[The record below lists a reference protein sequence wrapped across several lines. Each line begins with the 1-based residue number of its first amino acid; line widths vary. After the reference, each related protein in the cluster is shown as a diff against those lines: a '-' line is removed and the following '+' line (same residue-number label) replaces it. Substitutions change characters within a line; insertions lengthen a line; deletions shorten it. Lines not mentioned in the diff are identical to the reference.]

1 MGKLLSGLFLLL
13 LLKGGASAPPFSFE
27 TIPPAK
33 SQIQWAHDNARS
45 PHKYL
50 PESIG
55 PGVAIFDYN
64 NDGWMDLYFVNSG
77 VCDFFAPPKPL
88 KNALYRNNRDG
99 TFSDVTEAARV
110 AGGQFGIGV
119 SAVDYDA
126 DGFTDLYVTNYGTN
140 TLYRN
145 RGDGTF
151 DDVTKTAGLEAPGL
165 NTIAVWFD
173 YDGDG
178 RLDVFV
184 GHFVRYSKSIEKPCL
199 EGTVRH
205 YCYPLAY
212 DPWPSRLFHQQPDG
226 TFKDVSG
233 SSGIG
238 KHPGKT
244 FGAVTTDI
252 DGDGRLDL
260 FVANDSVANFLFWNR
275 GGGRFQEI
283 GMLSE
288 VAYNGDGAARS
299 GMGVDTADYDGDGRL
314 DLFVCNF
321 NREKFSIYR
330 NLGNNLFSD
339 EAGPT
344 GIGMAT
350 HMYSGW
356 GVKFFDYDHDGD
368 QDLILTNGHPDD
380 LIEQISSTLTHK
392 EPLLLFENTGKGF
405 HLVGA
410 KAGEAFA
417 RSYPGRGLAIG
428 DLDNDGHSDVVVTNN
443 GEAPLL
449 LRNTGAGSNRWLGLR
464 LVGATANREAIG
476 ATLSWSVGGIKRSL
490 LKTSGGS
497 YLSSHDPREV
507 LGLGPA
513 EKADWLEVHWPAPSQ
528 RVDRI
533 ENVAANRYYTLQEGK
548 PLVAN

>member
-1 MGKLLSGLFLLL
+1 
-13 LLKGGASAPPFSFE
+13 
-27 TIPPAK
+27 
-33 SQIQWAHDNARS
+33 
-45 PHKYL
+45 
-50 PESIG
+50 
-55 PGVAIFDYN
+55 
-64 NDGWMDLYFVNSG
+64 MDLYFVNSG
-77 VCDFFAPPKPL
+77 VCDFFTPPKPL

-110 AGGQFGIGV
+110 VGGQFGIGV

-145 RGDGTF
+145 RGDCTF
-151 DDVTKTAGLEAPGL
+151 DNVTKAAGLEAPGL

-199 EGTVRH
+199 EGNVRH

-238 KHPGKT
+238 EHPGKT

-275 GGGRFQEI
+275 GEGRFQEI

-344 GIGMAT
+344 GIGMST

-392 EPLLLFENTGKGF
+392 EPLLFFENTGKGF

-428 DLDNDGHSDVVVTNN
+428 DLDNDGHSDVVVANN

-449 LRNTGAGSNRWLGLR
+449 LRNTGGASNRWLGLR
-464 LVGATANREAIG
+464 LVGSTANREAIG
-476 ATLSWSVGGIKRSL
+476 ATISWSGGGIQRSL

-513 EKADWLEVHWPAPSQ
+513 EKTDWLEVRWPAPSQ
-528 RVDRI
+528 RIDRF
-533 ENVAANRYYTLQEGK
+533 ENVAANRYYTLREGK